1 MIDLDSFLS
10 RMGLTKAG
18 LSRSLG
24 MDPKTS
30 IWASYEKGRSDPS
43 FEVCRGLLKLGM
55 TVEEL
60 FGVEYNKIHGL
71 GGKIKIT
78 NEDISNAMLVAAELL
93 RNQKNENSPASEN
106 NESVDAVNDSI
117 ENG

>member
-1 MIDLDSFLS
+1 
-10 RMGLTKAG
+10 
-18 LSRSLG
+18 

-43 FEVCRGLLKLGM
+43 FEVCKGLLNVGM

-71 GGKIKIT
+71 DGKIKIT
-78 NEDISNAMLVAAELL
+78 NEDISNAMVIAAEML
-93 RNQKNENSPASEN
+93 RNKK
-106 NESVDAVNDSI
+106 NDSQDGSQEKKDDKSE
-117 ENG
+117 ENL